1 MCALFIL
8 VQKICKKITILFV
21 LCTPLLLMSQVR
33 VPFTQRTSKYSPE
46 QYMYYLKGDYQ
57 LIGNTNLT
65 PQVYTPTTLNSNTQ
79 MIYVDID
86 SDPTTINSSSAALTF
101 SSENGAN
108 PNCSDI
114 IYAGLY
120 WTGRSADVANGTD
133 SWVIG
138 GTSSNYTY
146 SYWGTQVMCYNLTMN
161 SSGNNNNNVAT
172 YTFTPD
178 NGGDVVIFRFY
189 GGSIYSGGYSLTIQV
204 GNNPPATYS
213 DVTFPTNSSTSSS
226 QNRTVTF
233 NKPYA
238 IKTGSCTIYVNSLTK
253 RTSSNISS
261 NFYVNIVT
269 ESVTTQN
276 VGSGYSGGGYDVFI
290 TGSGTMESN
299 TTTYTLTGNGET
311 IVLEFS
317 GANSRSVSVTRN
329 GNTENLPAT
338 YSPYY
343 VYNSS
348 TTITAT
354 LNTPYEIAPG
364 IEITQLTKRPN
375 TSYLTY
381 SPYFNVQFSITTTP
395 ITINK
400 NKVMF
405 KHNTEQEYVS
415 VIASPYDIWYPS
427 TTDEYMYVAYAEV
440 TDYVKEHGLGDYF
453 VANMALIEGDGGATG
468 YYGGWG
474 MVVIYQ
480 NSLMNWRNITIFDGY
495 AYVDQYNSNIVVD
508 IEGFQT
514 LQEGNVQLKLG
525 VMAGEGDVDI
535 SGDYMQIKDQANN
548 YITLSHN
555 GNSTN
560 NFFNS
565 SIYTGGNNRNP
576 NLVNNTGMDVS
587 MFQIDNTNNNVITNN
602 QTATS
607 FRFGSNQD
615 AYTVFCLVMGV
626 DAYIP
631 TLDGVNVVSQINN
644 ISIPEDSTSLTVYPG
659 EEMEYRLE
667 VRNMG
672 QEAVVNA
679 QIIIPIP
686 YTAEYLSSNTV
697 YASGINGQHYF
708 DPVEGS
714 AGAIVWTLD
723 EVPTGTINDIYAT
736 LYYRFRITD
745 DCSILAGSNCSISND
760 VSGYISGE
768 GELSNIPF
776 TNISFIQG
784 YYQDGECIGSPIYE
798 NVEVV
803 IDAEDYVNENCSAFQ
818 DSLVRLFTYCNAS
831 GTIPYTDVSGF
842 FPLGTRFYNQYNP
855 SLEDPVEGAV
865 EYTTTTGFPNLYGI
879 YTYYA
884 DLPDV
889 GCYSQFQIEVTSF
902 NATPSIST
910 SNLYYCQGDIAVP
923 LTATPSNPNNNLYY
937 FTQLSEGAAS
947 TSLVPSTS
955 VVGTKP
961 YYVAEALSNGCV
973 SSQRVPIYV
982 TVYEKPSVALSSNK
996 PNNTICFGDTIL
1008 LSANTIAGKPFRFD
1022 WYNAD
1027 PSFSSPIV
1035 QTTISSLST
1044 HTAGNYWVKV
1054 TDTVHGCETINGP
1067 LTVVVNTR
1075 PVLAGSLVTLCGNS
1089 KDTIAIS
1096 VPGNSIGATVS
1107 IVNSSAGSVSI
1118 GNNSLIIQTA
1128 NVATDQNTIVTYTD
1142 GNNCATSLELQ
1153 VNSKPQISLPTSYTV
1168 CQNSGDQIITA
1179 TITNHSDDTL
1189 ILYNWN
1195 NTSYTA
1201 NSNYTAGTSQPGVQ
1215 TITLRVTNEDGCV
1228 SNNASMTLTVKE
1240 LPNISLSTLSDG
1252 QIVNDSVIICA
1263 HEQLILK
1270 VSPRGNSR
1278 TWTYPV
1284 NQSTTS
1290 DSILINEVL
1299 LSNKGWFKVSVNQ
1312 PGCIAS
1318 DSMYLNVFQVQHEPD
1333 IILTIMNGSDT
1344 IRFIDHH
1351 SNPKIDTLTYTDS
1364 IWASLYLPP
1373 TLYGCD
1379 FQLRIFSSLS
1389 NMWLN
1394 WDTLAADTTVSLAT
1408 ENIRI
1413 GFNGIQIKYVP
1424 CAGYGFRCVD
1434 PIFFEYIGFVQSD
1447 SNILFTPEPSDFVIC
1462 PQIDSVR
1469 LSNIYKNGFNPNSQ
1483 YFEYQIEYMNGNT
1496 GIAYYQSPWDS
1507 LTTRLSDYITLV
1519 QGGDTIP
1526 YVVPHTPYISVV
1538 ETPNQ
1543 IQLQPGDFV
1552 IISLV
1557 SITNCMIIGENN
1569 DTTYVVDT
1577 GAITQKVWRI
1587 TSPIV
1592 LNNPIENKT
1601 TCEHDTSHWLSYDLS
1616 SYITDELDPIS
1627 WAEASWS
1634 TSLNGSY
1641 NVIPLADTIS
1651 YFDYEIDFH
1660 EYDYPHHIRLNN
1672 FHSVDTIFFILEIT
1686 PTYSTCPRVYDTAF
1700 VVVRS
1705 KPVLADITTPQYT
1718 CDSIYSITSIA
1729 APQGFKYEWANQQDF
1744 LYEDSSYQNVSL
1756 AKGDSIVRFLRT
1768 VYATSPYC
1776 AGNTTQVEVIR
1787 YGDLDPGEIQTA
1799 VDTLCVGSELPTVL
1813 SLSSG
1818 NEATGTLQYR
1828 WLVNNNPILG
1838 VADSS
1843 YQISSVYENLPGSYL
1858 FTRQVQ
1864 DGCQRG
1870 WISSEGGYQLHI
1882 ASPTSLVPRNANDM
1896 RFCFGNAMQ
1905 TITYFDTIGYA
1916 AVGSEQLFWQG
1927 TTDSLTP
1934 PTGITVQNLNHP
1946 SLPISI
1952 SGTPQESGT
1961 YTYTLHIPNAPACGS
1976 QLTDTVNIEVLP
1988 PLSGGVVEPDI
1999 QYTAANLPRL
2009 PIQNVNN
2016 GSGGSGTNSYQW
2028 QYSFDQILYHD
2039 VPTGTSASLLPS
2051 STAPSNITYR
2061 RVYRDGCGIA
2071 YSNAVNIYFST
2082 VEIQGQGISTA
2093 GRIAAQNASFVNDN
2107 RKLVSFPFINQ
2118 YGEKLKYNPYMITNG
2133 ITNLTSTEATFTGA
2147 VLFNGYLDIN
2157 EKGFEIS
2164 TDSTFTQNTVRYN
2177 AVTDLPST
2185 YYYEVTNLT
2194 SGTTYYL
2201 RAYAINNK
2209 GTGYGQIIP
2218 FTTK

>member
-910 SNLYYCQGDIAVP
+910 SNLYYCQGDIATP
-923 LTATPSNPNNNLYY
+923 LTATASNPNNYLYY
-937 FTQLSEGAAS
+937 FTQQSEGAAS
-947 TSLVPSTS
+947 TSLIPSTS
-955 VVGTKP
+955 GVGTTP

-982 TVYEKPSVALSSNK
+982 TVYENPAVALSSNK
-996 PNNTICFGDTIL
+996 TNNTICSGDTIV
-1008 LSANTIAGKPFRFD
+1008 LSANTIAGKPFRFH

-1027 PSFSSPIV
+1027 PTLSSPIA
-1035 QTTISSLST
+1035 QTTTSSFST
-1044 HTAGNYWVKV
+1044 ITAGNYWVKV
-1054 TDTVHGCETINGP
+1054 TDTLHGCETIDGP
-1067 LTVVVNTR
+1067 LTVVVNTK
-1075 PVLAGSLVTLCGNS
+1075 PVLANSLVTLCGNLS
-1089 KDTIAIS
+1089 DTIAIS

-1107 IVNSSAGSVSI
+1107 ITNSAAGSVSI
-1118 GNNSLIIQTA
+1118 ANNALIIQAA
-1128 NVATDQNTIVTYTD
+1128 NVTTDKNTIVTYTD
-1142 GNNCATSLELQ
+1142 GNNCAASLILQ
-1153 VNSKPQISLPTSYTV
+1153 VNSKPQISLPSSYTV
-1168 CQNSGDQIITA
+1168 CQNSGDKIITV
-1179 TITNHSDDTL
+1179 TVTNHSDDTL
-1189 ILYNWN
+1189 TLYNWN

-1201 NSNYTAGTSQPGVQ
+1201 NSSYTAATTQPGVQ
-1215 TITLRVTNEDGCV
+1215 TISLHVTNEDGCV
-1228 SNNASMTLTVKE
+1228 SNNASMTLTVKA
-1240 LPNISLSTLSDG
+1240 LPQMLLSASSDG
-1252 QIVNDSVIICA
+1252 ELTNDTVMICA
-1263 HEQLILK
+1263 NKRLVFE
-1270 VSPRGNSR
+1270 VSPLGNSR
-1278 TWTYPV
+1278 TWSYPV
-1284 NQSTTS
+1284 NQTKNGDT
-1290 DSILINEVL
+1290 IEVTEVL
-1299 LSNKGWFKVSVNQ
+1299 LSNEGWFKISVNQ

-1318 DSMYLNVFQVQHEPD
+1318 DSIYVNVLPVQYEPG
-1333 IILTIMNGSDT
+1333 IFVMVMNGM
-1344 IRFIDHH
+1344 
-1351 SNPKIDTLTYTDS
+1351 DTLRIIDDLSHPKLDTLAYTDS
-1364 IWASLYLPP
+1364 IWASIYLPSSI
-1373 TLYGCD
+1373 YGCD
-1379 FQLRIFSSLS
+1379 YQYRIFSSIS
-1389 NMWLN
+1389 NVWMD
-1394 WDTLAADTTVSLAT
+1394 WDTIAEDTILSISP
-1408 ENIRI
+1408 ENIKI
-1413 GFNGIQIKYVP
+1413 GFNGIQVRFIP
-1424 CAGYGFRCVD
+1424 CAQCLA
-1434 PIFFEYIGFVQSD
+1434 PLFFEYISFVKSD
-1447 SNILFTPEPSDFVIC
+1447 SNIFYTPEPADFVIC
-1462 PQIDSVR
+1462 QQVDSVR
-1469 LSNIYKNGFNPNSQ
+1469 LSNIYKAGFNPLSQ
-1483 YFEYQIEYMNGNT
+1483 YFEYQTEYVNGNT
-1496 GIAYYQSPWDS
+1496 GVAYYQSPWDS
-1507 LTTRLSDYITLV
+1507 LASELSDYITLIR
-1519 QGGDTIP
+1519 GSDTIP

-1538 ETPNQ
+1538 ESPNQ
-1543 IQLQPGDFV
+1543 VQVQSGDY
-1552 IISLV
+1552 IKISLI
-1557 SITNCMIIGENN
+1557 SITHSIIIGENN
-1569 DTTYVVDT
+1569 DTTFVTDT
-1577 GAITQKVWRI
+1577 SAISQEVWQI
-1587 TSPIV
+1587 TSPII
-1592 LNNPIENKT
+1592 LNNPIEDKT
-1601 TCEHDTSHWLSYDLS
+1601 ICEYDTISWLNYNIS
-1616 SYITDELDPIS
+1616 SYIFDGHDPIS
-1627 WAEASWS
+1627 WIGISWS
-1634 TSLNGSY
+1634 PSLYGHY
-1641 NVIPLADTIS
+1641 NEVTAVDTLS
-1651 YFDYEIDFH
+1651 FFDYEVSY
-1660 EYDYPHHIRLNN
+1660 EGYDYPRYIRMNN
-1672 FHSVDTIFFILEIT
+1672 FNTYDTVFFVLNVT
-1686 PTYSTCPRVYDTAF
+1686 PTYSTCPHVHDTAF
-1700 VVVRS
+1700 VVVKS
-1705 KPVLADITTPQYT
+1705 MPEPISITTPQFT
-1718 CDSIYSITSIA
+1718 CDSTYSITIPPPA
-1729 APQGFKYEWANQQDF
+1729 EGFRYQWATQQDF
-1744 LYEDSSYQNVSL
+1744 LHEDSVYQSVAL
-1756 AKGDSIVRFLRT
+1756 AKGDSVTHYVRTLYIT
-1768 VYATSPYC
+1768 GPYC
-1776 AGNTTQVEVIR
+1776 QGEANPVQVVR
-1787 YGDLDPGEIQTA
+1787 YGDADPGEIQTA
-1799 VDTLCVGSELPTVL
+1799 DDTLCVGSELPTVL

-1818 NEATGTLQYR
+1818 NAASGTLQYR
-1828 WLVNNNPILG
+1828 WLVNSSPILG
-1838 VADSS
+1838 VEDSS
-1843 YQISSVYENLPGSYL
+1843 YEISSAYENIPGSYL

-1870 WISSEGGYQLHI
+1870 WLNSQGGYQLHI

-1896 RFCFGNAMQ
+1896 RFCFGNAMP
-1905 TITYFDTIGYA
+1905 TITYYDTVGYA
-1916 AVGSEQLFWQG
+1916 AVGTQQLFWQG
-1927 TTDSLTP
+1927 TADSLTP
-1934 PTGITVQNLNHP
+1934 PVGITVSNLNNA

-1952 SGTPQESGT
+1952 SGTPQVSGT

-2107 RKLVSFPFINQ
+2107 GKLVSFPFINQ